1 MERVP
6 QNSPSCGIQ
15 EGGGGGG
22 KRREGPRQ
30 KQNNSEAGRSWSSA
44 NPVSLFPPVLGE
56 QAAGKNW
63 TSVLCLWGPWPG
75 SLVYL
80 LSLVDEGLVSPDWPS
95 QEPRFPLGPSSPVR
109 RQSPLSAHP
118 ARIPFWAFWKFLPS
132 PSSQV
137 I

>member
-6 QNSPSCGIQ
+6 QKSPSCGIK

-30 KQNNSEAGRSWSSA
+30 KQNNSKAGRSWSSA
-44 NPVSLFPPVLGE
+44 NPVYLFPPVLGE
-56 QAAGKNW
+56 QAAGENW

-75 SLVYL
+75 FLVYL
-80 LSLVDEGLVSPDWPS
+80 LSLVDEGLVSPDRPS
-95 QEPRFPLGPSSPVR
+95 QEPRFPLWAPLPSPTADPSFCP
-109 RQSPLSAHP
+109 P
-118 ARIPFWAFWKFLPS
+118 ARIPFWASWKFLSS